1 MVRNKMMEQKSFSVK
16 KMIKSFGFA
25 VNGLRILIR
34 EEHNARIHLFVAGI
48 VIIASVGF
56 GISAFEWMVVIL
68 AIGFV
73 LGAEI
78 VNSAIENMA
87 DFISPE
93 KDERI
98 KTIKDLSAAGVL
110 VSAVTA
116 ASIGLFVFFPKFWIV
131 INSFLVE

>member
-1 MVRNKMMEQKSFSVK
+1 MMEQKSFSVK

-34 EEHNARIHLFVAGI
+34 EEHNARIHLFVAGV
-48 VIIASVGF
+48 VIIASIGF
-56 GISAFEWMVVIL
+56 GISAFEWMAVIL

-78 VNSAIENMA
+78 FNSAIENMA
-87 DFISPE
+87 DFTSPE

-98 KTIKDLSAAGVL
+98 KKIKDLSAAAVL
-110 VSAVTA
+110 VSAATVA
-116 ASIGLFVFFPKFWIV
+116 VIGLFVFLPKFWIV

>member
-1 MVRNKMMEQKSFSVK
+1 MEQKRFSIK
-16 KMIKSFGFA
+16 KRIKSFGFA
-25 VNGLRILIR
+25 INGLRILIR
-34 EEHNARIHLFVAGI
+34 EEHNARIHLFVAG
-48 VIIASVGF
+48 VAIIASIGL
-56 GISAFEWMVVIL
+56 GISVLEWMAVIL

-73 LGAEI
+73 FAAEI

-98 KTIKDLSAAGVL
+98 KKIKDLSAAGVL

-116 ASIGLFVFFPKFWIV
+116 FAIGLLVFLPKFWIV
-131 INSFLVE
+131 MNDLLSKF